1 MTTSSPT
8 LPVTQHRST
17 TIPQQAPIPVSA
29 ERTVP
34 YTVTPTLQVGATN
47 QNAAEPVD
55 SVDAAVSRI
64 AAMHRVI
71 VADPQLAEQI
81 LLELGVGPVDAHW
94 RAWPTGPPSVG
105 DTGYLGPED
114 RALSLREVPENES
127 SRYFDT
133 ARSWLFPDGSAP
145 IRPAP
150 FPRATRSKRF
160 HNHQPQV
167 VGYGIASAYTAL
179 VDPRQLSSTQ
189 PSVTAPGVD
198 FYLTHR
204 YRQTGDTFQGDRD
217 RGNRL
222 PLIYVRDREA
232 LILAGHHRATAALL
246 QGRPLEAIVVAGAWG
261 AKR

>member
-8 LPVTQHRST
+8 LPVTQHQPSVD
-17 TIPQQAPIPVSA
+17 PAPVGS
-29 ERTVP
+29 EWTVP
-34 YTVTPTLQVGATN
+34 YTVTPTLQVGTGDGLP
-47 QNAAEPVD
+47 AESVD

-64 AAMHRVI
+64 TALCRV
-71 VADPQLAEQI
+71 VVPEPKLAEQI
-81 LLELGVGPVDAHW
+81 LLELGVAPLDAHW
-94 RAWPTGPPSVG
+94 RAWPTDPTPAGLAQHIS
-105 DTGYLGPED
+105 LED
-114 RALSLREVPENES
+114 RALSLNEVPQNES
-127 SRYFDT
+127 SRYFNSP
-133 ARSWLFPDGSAP
+133 RSRLFPDGSAP
-145 IRPAP
+145 IHPAP

-160 HNHQPQV
+160 HNHQPQI

-222 PLIYVRDREA
+222 PLIYVRDRGEA

-246 QGRPLEAIVVAGAWG
+246 QGRPLEAIVVTGAWG